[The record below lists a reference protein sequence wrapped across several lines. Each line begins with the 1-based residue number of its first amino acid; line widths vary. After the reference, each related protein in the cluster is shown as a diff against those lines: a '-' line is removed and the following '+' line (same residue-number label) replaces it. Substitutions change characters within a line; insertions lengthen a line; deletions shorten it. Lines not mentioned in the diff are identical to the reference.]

1 MAMGFRAEDN
11 PLYHIWKRNFSFT
24 YWDNR
29 IGKLSRYNSEDR
41 LDSLY
46 VLMQLSDLYA
56 HLFTVEVRNPDQP
69 WFMVTEKTYM
79 NQIRDTLEKLEVDD
93 PEQGPTIY
101 VSNLQNEPEG
111 LISFDLV
118 EEDANVTKRD
128 AIARDL
134 LGARAPYNKE
144 TKELEYDVDPDL
156 YLAMVNATLN
166 FWKGNKALLNDLKHG
181 FRVLPFDAETVDHLH
196 KQGFFPEQQEVVD
209 EFKSLLHEKEEQ
221 GWGITIARLE
231 TDSEDDRYE
240 VTVHIHYVDS
250 EMCLR
255 MAELV
260 QRQLFNLFYPHQ
272 ALSVEEEA
280 AHLVALA
287 GEEPN
292 ELEVIEYLGSFEI
305 FYDPTAS
312 VKEAS

>member
-1 MAMGFRAEDN
+1 MAMGSRAEDN

-56 HLFTVEVRNPDQP
+56 HLFTVEVRNPNQP
-69 WFMVTEKTYM
+69 WFMVTEKTYKE
-79 NQIRDTLEKLEVDD
+79 QIRGTLKQLEVDD
-93 PEQGPTIY
+93 PEHGPMIS

-111 LISFDLV
+111 LISFDMV
-118 EEDANVTKRD
+118 DEDANVTKRD

-134 LGARAPYNKE
+134 LGALAPYNKE
-144 TKELEYDVDPDL
+144 TKELEYDIDPEL

-181 FRVLPFDAETVDHLH
+181 FRVLPFDAETVDHLEA
-196 KQGFFPEQQEVVD
+196 QDFFPEQQEDVD
-209 EFKSLLHEKEEQ
+209 EFQSLLRQKEEQ

-231 TDSEDDRYE
+231 ADKEGDRYE

-250 EMCLR
+250 EMCLK

-260 QRQLFNLFYPHQ
+260 QRQLYNLFYPHR
-272 ALSVEEEA
+272 ALSVEEEV

-292 ELEVIEYLGSFEI
+292 ELEVIKHLGSFEI
-305 FYDPTAS
+305 FYDPTDS
-312 VKEAS
+312 VEEGS

>member
-1 MAMGFRAEDN
+1 MAMGSHAGDN

-24 YWDNR
+24 YWENR

-69 WFMVTEKTYM
+69 WFMVTEKTY
-79 NQIRDTLEKLEVDD
+79 NRQIKDTLKKLEVDD
-93 PEQGPTIY
+93 PEHGPTIS
-101 VSNLQNEPEG
+101 VSTLQDEPEG
-111 LISFDLV
+111 LISFDRV
-118 EEDANVTKRD
+118 EEDANVTKQD

-144 TKELEYDVDPDL
+144 TKELEYDVEPDL

-166 FWKGNKALLNDLKHG
+166 FWKNNKNLLNDLKHG
-181 FRVLPFDAETVDHLH
+181 FRILPFDAETVDHVNT
-196 KQGFFPEQQEVVD
+196 QGFFSEQQEVVE
-209 EFKSLLHEKEEQ
+209 EFKSLLREKEDQ
-221 GWGITIARLE
+221 DWGMTIARLE
-231 TDSEDDRYE
+231 ADREGDHYE
-240 VTVHIHYVDS
+240 VTVHIHYVNS
-250 EMCLR
+250 ELCLR

-260 QRQLFNLFYPHQ
+260 QKQLFNLFYPHR
-272 ALSVEEEA
+272 ALSVEQEV

-287 GEEPN
+287 EGEQN
-292 ELEVIEYLGSFEI
+292 ELEIIEYIGSFEI
-305 FYDPTAS
+305 FYDPTS
-312 VKEAS
+312 SGEETS